1 MKELFDQVYSSIP
14 KETTLVAVSKT
25 KPIEKLREAYDIG
38 QRDFG
43 ENKVQE
49 LSEKQQVLPNDI
61 NWHFIGHLQRNKV
74 KYIAP
79 FVHLIH
85 SVDSIKLLK
94 EINKCGKKHH
104 RKISCL
110 LQFHIAKEES
120 KHGFSENEV
129 IGSFKEISPQEY
141 ENINFCGVMG
151 MATFIN
157 DPQIIELEFQNLRE
171 IFQSLKETYF
181 KNKKDFKEISM
192 GMSQDYPLAIK
203 QGSTMIRIGS
213 SLFGS
218 RNI

>member
-74 KYIAP
+74 KFIAP

-85 SVDSIKLLK
+85 SIDSIRLLN
-94 EINKCGKKHH
+94 EVNKCAKKNN

-120 KHGFSENEV
+120 KFGFSLDELNNE
-129 IGSFKEISPQEY
+129 FHQTYPEKWEH
-141 ENINFCGVMG
+141 INFTGVMG
-151 MATFIN
+151 MATFSDNKEIVQSEFKALRLIFEKLKN
-157 DPQIIELEFQNLRE
+157 DF
-171 IFQSLKETYF
+171 F
-181 KNKKDFKEISM
+181 KDNSNFKTISM
-192 GMSQDYPLAIK
+192 GMSQDYEIAI
-203 QGSTMIRIGS
+203 QEGSNMIRVGS
-213 SLFGS
+213 ALFGK
-218 RNI
+218 R

>member
-74 KYIAP
+74 KFIAP

-85 SVDSIKLLK
+85 SIDSIRLLN
-94 EINKCGKKHH
+94 EVNKCAMKNN

-120 KHGFSENEV
+120 KFGFSLDELNNE
-129 IGSFKEISPQEY
+129 FHQTSPEKW
-141 ENINFCGVMG
+141 EHINFTGVMG
-151 MATFIN
+151 MATFSDNKEIVQSEFKALRLIFEKLKN
-157 DPQIIELEFQNLRE
+157 DF
-171 IFQSLKETYF
+171 F
-181 KNKKDFKEISM
+181 KDNSNFKTISM
-192 GMSQDYPLAIK
+192 GMSQDYEIAI
-203 QGSTMIRIGS
+203 QEGSNMIRVGS
-213 SLFGS
+213 ALFGK
-218 RNI
+218 R

>member
-74 KYIAP
+74 KFIAP

-85 SVDSIKLLK
+85 SIDSIRLLN
-94 EINKCGKKHH
+94 EVNKCAKKNN

-120 KHGFSENEV
+120 KFGFSLDELNNE
-129 IGSFKEISPQEY
+129 FHQTSPEKW
-141 ENINFCGVMG
+141 EHINFTGVMG
-151 MATFIN
+151 MATFSDNKEIVQSEFKSLRLIFEKLKN
-157 DPQIIELEFQNLRE
+157 DF
-171 IFQSLKETYF
+171 F
-181 KNKKDFKEISM
+181 KDNSNFKTISM
-192 GMSQDYPLAIK
+192 GMSQDYEIAI
-203 QGSTMIRIGS
+203 QEGSNMIRVGS
-213 SLFGS
+213 ALFGK
-218 RNI
+218 R

>member
-74 KYIAP
+74 KFIAP

-85 SVDSIKLLK
+85 SIDSIRLLN
-94 EINKCGKKHH
+94 EVNKCAKKNN

-120 KHGFSENEV
+120 KFGFSLDELNNE
-129 IGSFKEISPQEY
+129 FHQTSPEKW
-141 ENINFCGVMG
+141 EHINFTGVMG
-151 MATFIN
+151 MATFSDNKEIVQSEFKALRLIFEKLKN
-157 DPQIIELEFQNLRE
+157 DF
-171 IFQSLKETYF
+171 F
-181 KNKKDFKEISM
+181 KDNSNFKTISM
-192 GMSQDYPLAIK
+192 GMSQDYEIAI
-203 QGSTMIRIGS
+203 QEGSNMIRVGS
-213 SLFGS
+213 ALFGK
-218 RNI
+218 R

>member
-74 KYIAP
+74 KFIAP

-85 SVDSIKLLK
+85 SIDSIRLLN
-94 EINKCGKKHH
+94 EVNKCAMKNN

-120 KHGFSENEV
+120 KFGFSLDELNNE
-129 IGSFKEISPQEY
+129 FHQTSPEKW
-141 ENINFCGVMG
+141 EHINFTGVMG
-151 MATFIN
+151 MATFSDNKEIVQSEFKALRLIFEKLKN
-157 DPQIIELEFQNLRE
+157 DF
-171 IFQSLKETYF
+171 F
-181 KNKKDFKEISM
+181 KDKPDFKTISM
-192 GMSQDYPLAIK
+192 GMSQDYQIAI
-203 QGSTMIRIGS
+203 QEGSNMIRVGS
-213 SLFGS
+213 ALFGK
-218 RNI
+218 R

>member
-25 KPIEKLREAYDIG
+25 KPIEKLQEAYDIG

-49 LSEKQQVLPNDI
+49 LSEKQQILPNDI

-74 KYIAP
+74 KFIAP

-85 SVDSIKLLK
+85 SIDSIRLLN
-94 EINKCGKKHH
+94 EVNKCAKKNN

-120 KHGFSENEV
+120 KFGFSLDELKNE
-129 IGSFKEISPQEY
+129 FHQTSPEKWDY
-141 ENINFCGVMG
+141 INFNGVMG
-151 MATFIN
+151 MATFSDNEEIVRSEFKALHLIFEKLKN
-157 DPQIIELEFQNLRE
+157 DF
-171 IFQSLKETYF
+171 F
-181 KNKKDFKEISM
+181 KDSSNFKTISM
-192 GMSQDYPLAIK
+192 GMSQDYEIAI
-203 QGSTMIRIGS
+203 QEGSNMIRVGS
-213 SLFGS
+213 ALFGK
-218 RNI
+218 R